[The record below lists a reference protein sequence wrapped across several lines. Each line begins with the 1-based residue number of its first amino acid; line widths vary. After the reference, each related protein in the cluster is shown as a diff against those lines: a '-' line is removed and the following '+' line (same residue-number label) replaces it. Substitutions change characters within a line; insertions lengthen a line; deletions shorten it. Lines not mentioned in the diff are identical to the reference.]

1 MEHPGELLL
10 QRRAG
15 VTRPLG
21 SARARPE
28 IPDVAAAFLRDQ
40 RMLVI
45 ATPDDQGRVWASA
58 LTGPEGFADAP
69 DERHLLIGALPTGPL
84 AGLFDE
90 AGQDGRDIG
99 VIAIEPATR
108 RRMRVNGRAR
118 REGDHLVVRTEQVY
132 SNCPKYIQ
140 RREPAF
146 GPARPSEP
154 SGVSEPSEPVERSE
168 PSGVTEPYEP
178 SRPSGV
184 TGPPAPSGPSRLL
197 GAGRAL
203 TAAQRR
209 WIGTADT
216 FFIATH
222 VDGLGS
228 DASHRGGAPGFVR
241 VLDERR
247 LAWREY
253 PGNFMFMTLGNL
265 RLNPACGLL
274 FPDWESG
281 GGLRITGRATPG
293 GGEAG
298 EIAFEVEEV
307 VEMAGEVPAPWRFVE
322 ASPFNPPLP
331 VRHEEGPSR

>member
-28 IPDVAAAFLRDQ
+28 IPAVAAAFLRDQ

-118 REGDHLVVRTEQVY
+118 REGDRLVVRTEQVV

-140 RREPAF
+140 RREPGF
-146 GPARPSEP
+146 GPARPSAP
-154 SGVSEPSEPVERSE
+154 SGVSEPS
-168 PSGVTEPYEP
+168 
-178 SRPSGV
+178 GV
-184 TGPPAPSGPSRLL
+184 TGPPVPSGPSRLL

>member
-28 IPDVAAAFLRDQ
+28 IPAVAAAFLRDQ

-45 ATPDDQGRVWASA
+45 ATPDHQGRVWASA

-69 DERHLLIGALPTGPL
+69 DERHVVIGALPTGPL
-84 AGLFDE
+84 AGLFDD

-154 SGVSEPSEPVERSE
+154 SGVSEPSEP
-168 PSGVTEPYEP
+168 
-178 SRPSGV
+178 
-184 TGPPAPSGPSRLL
+184 PPPSGPSRPL
-197 GAGRAL
+197 GTGRAL

-241 VLDERR
+241 VLGERR

-307 VEMAGEVPAPWRFVE
+307 VEMAEEVPAPWRFVE